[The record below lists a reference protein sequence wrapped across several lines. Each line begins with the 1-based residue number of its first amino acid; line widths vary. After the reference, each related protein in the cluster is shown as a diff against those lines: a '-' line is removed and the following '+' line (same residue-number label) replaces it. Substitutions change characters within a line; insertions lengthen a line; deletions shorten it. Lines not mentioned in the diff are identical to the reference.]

1 MQEAGGDG
9 ISNAVNGK
17 GRRGSTSKKER
28 TPFEETE
35 QRNLDMRGKQDNYVL
50 IIIAVKWNINTYD
63 YVATCRVLKFQYQ
76 QKFN

>member
-50 IIIAVKWNINTYD
+50 IIIAVK
-63 YVATCRVLKFQYQ
+63 
-76 QKFN
+76 